1 MHDALNLQ
9 TSLGSWRRGK
19 NRLIFLYSTRLNARI
34 RQSPLFPN
42 SYETMAAI
50 LCESIGKLLQGS
62 CEALGTI
69 LTLPCKACGC
79 ATEQLTKLCKS
90 PFSLFLFV
98 ATGLNLPPVIFTFML
113 LGSDQSSSEDCT
125 SGLHWLHLDGI
136 LCLINILAA
145 LYICLRITHESPDSS
160 NGAPFILASVN
171 EKGGASY
178 GTSPTNKKATLV
190 DQVMSKTMETDTR
203 AKSIG
208 RVKDILCYDPIV
220 AIYILVAIFF
230 MIWWSMGISRG
241 LAASDC
247 ADGLGHFLNVAL
259 MCGGSFIWLGGM
271 IFACNLCCLVR

>member
-1 MHDALNLQ
+1 
-9 TSLGSWRRGK
+9 
-19 NRLIFLYSTRLNARI
+19 
-34 RQSPLFPN
+34 
-42 SYETMAAI
+42 MAAI

-98 ATGLNLPPVIFTFML
+98 ATGLNLPPIIFTFML
-113 LGSDQSSSEDCT
+113 LGSDQSSSEACT

-145 LYICLRITHESPDSS
+145 LYICLKITHESSSDSS
-160 NGAPFILASVN
+160 GGAPFILASVN
-171 EKGGASY
+171 EKGNTSY
-178 GTSPTNKKATLV
+178 GTSPTNKKATSLV

-220 AIYILVAIFF
+220 AIYILIAIFF

-247 ADGLGHFLNVAL
+247 PDGLGHFLNVAL